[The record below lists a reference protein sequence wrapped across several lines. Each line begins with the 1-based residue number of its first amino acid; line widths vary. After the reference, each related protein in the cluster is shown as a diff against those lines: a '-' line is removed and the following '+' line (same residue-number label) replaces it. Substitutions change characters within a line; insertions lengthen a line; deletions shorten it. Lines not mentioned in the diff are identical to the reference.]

1 MLKFITMEKIFLIHC
16 WIEHPIRPVDQ
27 LYTYYSSQELLPGMR
42 IKVDFNNRESIGFI
56 EEVEERNEAL
66 DVIKEEL
73 GVDIKPVL
81 EVLDEEPL
89 ITDELHSLAMFLK
102 ETTLSTTIS
111 CFQAMLPS
119 KIKPISSNQNIVNE
133 QFVKVSDVEVSLT
146 PKQLDAYLFVKE
158 KGEVSY
164 TELRKAYPNIAK
176 VLVDKGALVRYEKE
190 KEASQFSR
198 TTVSERL
205 PLNDEQQAVKD
216 EFKNTDDEVYLL
228 RGVTGSGKT
237 EVYLQLAEEVLNENK
252 QVLILVPEI
261 GLTPQMIERVSSRF
275 GVDLAI
281 YHSGLNAQEKY
292 EQYKKVKNNKASIIV
307 GTRSAIFLP
316 FTNLGLIVIDEE
328 HDGSYK
334 QDNQPAYHCR
344 DVAIFRGKYHHCKVL
359 LGSAT
364 PSLESYA
371 RAMKGVYHLLK
382 MEHRINDQLPK
393 VTIVSMKDA
402 LANGESYIL
411 SDILKEK
418 IQDRLDHHQ
427 QIILLLN
434 RRGYHSILKC
444 KTCGEVIRCPHC
456 DIAMSYHRED
466 KMMKCHTCGTSI
478 RVPYQCNSCG
488 SREGFMK
495 YGFGTERL
503 EEELQQTF
511 PDAKLLRMDR
521 DTTTKKNS
529 HKNILERF
537 GNQEAD
543 ILLGTQMIAK
553 GLDYPNVTLVGVVNG
568 DEGLTRT
575 DYRSCEVTFDLLMQA
590 AGRSGRS
597 DVEGEVVMQVY
608 DPEHYAVVCASKQD
622 YETFFKYEMNY
633 RHERLYPPYRYY
645 ISITVVSKKQAI
657 VDETAL
663 YIKSKL
669 VGDYKTIG
677 VISLLKIRDQYR
689 SRILLK
695 GMDLDIMRNDV
706 RSLLMDEE
714 LKGKDIRID
723 VNPMVLD

>member
-1 MLKFITMEKIFLIHC
+1 MKSLHLIKWVPYSESYNMIEFITMEKIYLIHC

-42 IKVDFNNRESIGFI
+42 IKVDFNNRVSIGFI
-56 EEVEERNEAL
+56 EEVEERKDSLEA
-66 DVIKEEL
+66 IKEEL
-73 GVDIKPVL
+73 GVDMKPVL

-119 KIKPISSNQNIVNE
+119 KIKPISSNQTIVNE
-133 QFVKVSDVEVSLT
+133 QFVKVSDIEVSLT
-146 PKQLDAYLFVKE
+146 PKQLDAFLYVKE

-164 TELRKAYPNIAK
+164 TELRKAFPNQAK
-176 VLVDKGALVRYEKE
+176 ALIDKGALIRYEKE
-190 KEASQFSR
+190 KEAEAFSR
-198 TTVSERL
+198 TIIRERL
-205 PLNDEQQAVKD
+205 PLNDEQKAVMD
-216 EFKNTDDEVYLL
+216 EFKNSNEDVYLL

-237 EVYLQLAEEVLNENK
+237 EVYLQLAEEVLKENK

-261 GLTPQMIERVSSRF
+261 GLTPQMIDRVSSRF

-292 EQYKKVKNNKASIIV
+292 EQYKKVKNNQASIIV
-307 GTRSAIFLP
+307 GTRSAVFLP

-334 QDNQPAYHCR
+334 QENQPAYHCR

-382 MEHRINDQLPK
+382 MEHRINDQLPT
-393 VTIVSMKDA
+393 VSIISMKDA
-402 LANGESYIL
+402 LANGESFIL
-411 SDILKEK
+411 SNTLKEK
-418 IQDRLDHHQ
+418 IQDRLDKHQ

-478 RVPYQCNSCG
+478 RVSYECKNCG

-503 EEELQQTF
+503 EEELQASF
-511 PDAKLLRMDR
+511 KDAKLLRMDR

-529 HKNILERF
+529 HKDILERF
-537 GNQEAD
+537 GNHEAD

-553 GLDYPNVTLVGVVNG
+553 GLDYPDVTLVGVVNG

-597 DVEGEVVMQVY
+597 DVEGEVVLQVY
-608 DPEHYAVVCASKQD
+608 DPNHYAVVCAANQD
-622 YETFFKYEMNY
+622 YETIFQYEMKY
-633 RHERLYPPYRYY
+633 RHEGLYPP
-645 ISITVVSKKQAI
+645 
-657 VDETAL
+657 
-663 YIKSKL
+663 
-669 VGDYKTIG
+669 
-677 VISLLKIRDQYR
+677 
-689 SRILLK
+689 
-695 GMDLDIMRNDV
+695 
-706 RSLLMDEE
+706 
-714 LKGKDIRID
+714 
-723 VNPMVLD
+723 

>member
-1 MLKFITMEKIFLIHC
+1 MEDIYLIHC

-27 LYTYYSSQELLPGMR
+27 LYTYYSSKELLPGMR
-42 IKVDFNNRESIGFI
+42 IKVDFNNRESIGFVENVEKTNQSLEEIKNTLKI
-56 EEVEERNEAL
+56 E
-66 DVIKEEL
+66 
-73 GVDIKPVL
+73 IKPVL

-89 ITDELHSLAMFLK
+89 ITEELHDLAMYLK
-102 ETTLSTTIS
+102 DTTLSTTIS

-119 KIKPISSNQNIVNE
+119 KIKPISSKQTIVNE
-133 QFVKVSDVEVSLT
+133 QFVKVSDEEYSLT
-146 PKQLDAYLFVKE
+146 PKQLEAFLYVKD
-158 KGEVSY
+158 KGEVLY
-164 TELRKAYPNIAK
+164 KDLRKKYPNVAK
-176 VLVDKGALVRYEKE
+176 ALIDKGALIRYEKE
-190 KEASQFSR
+190 KEATDIQVDMRSSK
-198 TTVSERL
+198 L
-205 PLNDEQQAVKD
+205 PLSIEQKAVMD
-216 EFKNTDDEVYLL
+216 EFNHTKDDVYLL

-237 EVYLQLAEEVLNENK
+237 EVYLQLAEEVLKEGK

-275 GVDLAI
+275 GVGLAI
-281 YHSGLNAQEKY
+281 YHSGLNPQEKY
-292 EQYKKVKNNKASIIV
+292 EQYKKVKNHKASIIV
-307 GTRSAIFLP
+307 GTRSSIFLP
-316 FTNLGLIVIDEE
+316 FQNLGLIVMDEE

-334 QDNQPAYHCR
+334 QDSQPSYHCR
-344 DVAIFRGKYHHCKVL
+344 DIAIFRAKYHHCKLL

-382 MEHRINDQLPK
+382 MEHRINDQLPT
-393 VTIVSMKDA
+393 VSIVSMKDA
-402 LANGESYIL
+402 LQRGESFIL
-411 SDILKEK
+411 SNALKDK
-418 IQDRLDHHQ
+418 IQDRLTKHQ
-427 QIILLLN
+427 QVILLLN

-456 DIAMSYHRED
+456 DIAMSYHYED

-478 RVPYQCNSCG
+478 RVPYECKSCG
-488 SREGFMK
+488 SREGFTK

-503 EEELQQTF
+503 EEELQKEF
-511 PDAKLLRMDR
+511 PNARLLRMDR

-529 HKNILERF
+529 HKNLLERF

-597 DVEGEVVMQVY
+597 EEEGEVIFQVY
-608 DPEHYAVVCASKQD
+608 DPTHYAVQCAARQD
-622 YETFFKYEMNY
+622 YETFFKYEMQY
-633 RHERLYPPYRYY
+633 RHDGLYPPYRYF
-645 ISITVVSKKQAI
+645 IAITVQSRNQKI

-663 YIKSKL
+663 FIKSML

-677 VISLLKIRDQYR
+677 VISLLKIRDLYR
-689 SRILLK
+689 SRVLLK
-695 GMDLDIMRNDV
+695 GTDLDSMRNDV
-706 RSLLMDEE
+706 RNLLGKEE